1 MGKGKTVE
9 SFGQSLTI
17 TFKCNFVPK
26 CRWSVS
32 ILELPITEIQSHFPV
47 TLRDETYFA
56 LFARFRAAGTISDLI
71 Y

>member
-1 MGKGKTVE
+1 MKVKTVE

-17 TFKCNFVPK
+17 AIKGNFVPK

-32 ILELPITEIQSHFPV
+32 VLELPVTEIQSHFPV
-47 TLRDETYFA
+47 TLREETYLA
-56 LFARFRAAGTISDLI
+56 LFARFRATGTISDPI